1 MVYVLPSCRTIF
13 MTAALREELK
23 QWLERLKREE
33 TLDPERYRNSGMLL
47 RLPNGL
53 AVEPVLIRK
62 KFLKWQDAHPEFP
75 PHRLSRSAAFQCHLP
90 VDDLRR
96 RHQGG
101 AGDHR
106 TRQCGYAG
114 EHLRPY
120 PAVLPCRAGQEV
132 RKWLLRQARHLQPAG
147 CTRRRRTHHLHDGSF
162 GIAQGCRP
170 GNEGKAPHGTAHLM
184 QKRALIAM
192 QYSALHHRTWITPTV
207 QKPCRNRAP
216 MAYK

>member
-1 MVYVLPSCRTIF
+1 MIVSIPILSIRSSDMPSASQMHKRLRYFTMVN
-13 MTAALREELK
+13 ALVVPLVK
-23 QWLERLKREE
+23 AMGKRISALAEDE
-33 TLDPERYRNSGMLL
+33 QRSWWAFLL
-47 RLPNGL
+47 GFQRGAPL
-53 AVEPVLIRK
+53 
-62 KFLKWQDAHPEFP
+62 
-75 PHRLSRSAAFQCHLP
+75 QCHLS

-120 PAVLPCRAGQEV
+120 PAVLPCGAGQEV
-132 RKWLLRQARHLQPAG
+132 WKRLLCQARHLQPAG

-170 GNEGKAPHGTAHLM
+170 GNEGKAPPSTAHLM

-192 QYSALHHRTWITPTV
+192 QYSALHNRTWKTPTV
-207 QKPCRNRAP
+207 QKPCSHGLQNKKAMKSFDPQLPR
-216 MAYK
+216 